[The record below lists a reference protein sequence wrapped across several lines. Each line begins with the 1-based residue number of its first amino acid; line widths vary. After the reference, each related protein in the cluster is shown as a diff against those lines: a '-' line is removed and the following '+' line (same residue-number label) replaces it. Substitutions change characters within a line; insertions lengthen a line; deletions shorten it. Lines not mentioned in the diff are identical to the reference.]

1 MRKMIVVALAAFSL
15 SACAGLSNTQQRV
28 LTGGALGAGAGLG
41 VGALTGGSLVGGALI
56 GGALGAGGGYL
67 YDQNRRGNLDW

>member
-1 MRKMIVVALAAFSL
+1 MRKMLIAAVAALSL

-28 LTGGALGAGAGLG
+28 LTGGALGSGGGLA
-41 VGALTGGSLVGGALI
+41 VSALTGGSLIGGALI

-67 YDQNRRGNLDW
+67 YDQNRRGNIDW